1 MATDLDANSDLA
13 THSLELVHRELG
25 TTLDDARREIEEYVD
40 GQSSQAALQRA
51 ADLLH
56 LASGALKIVEVHG
69 AALLAEEMEHACR
82 HLCDGIAPEAADKGT
97 EALTRSMVQLPAY
110 LDRLLSGG
118 RDVALVLL
126 PLINDLRAVRAKPLM
141 SEGTLLLLRT
151 GPLERPNRSGGDTD
165 GQANPAFR
173 QIAQQQRP
181 TFQSALL
188 GWIRG
193 AQPEQNLDALILTT
207 STLEQAAQTKHVQ
220 NLWGILCGI
229 FIALREHSLDESVAL
244 KRLVGQA
251 DRQLKR
257 LADDGEQAFR
267 SDPPNDLINN
277 LLYYIA
283 RADSEDDR
291 IRSLRNEFNL
301 NQLVPG
307 EEQLERA
314 REGLAGPSVKL
325 MRTVAEA
332 IRQDLGAVKDALDI
346 FVRTGMQDMR
356 QLLPQLEMLQ
366 KIGDTLG
373 VLGLET
379 ARTALR
385 EQMSELT
392 ALVET
397 SADVDAEVLER
408 VAAVLLNVEDDLDR
422 ELVRAV
428 VSHDDAEGGRGEGEA
443 QYSQVTQAVMS
454 ECIVNLAK
462 VKEAVVRLVDT
473 PDDTRPLEAMRP
485 QLRGIAAGLL
495 MLNKTTVVRLIERIG
510 AVLLEGLNRSDGKAD
525 TQRVERLADAIVSV
539 EYYMETVSAGRK
551 DPWYMLENAARCLEL
566 LESTV
571 VPQPAGALALEQ
583 PAQAPSAPE
592 PAASEQPAAELSL
605 AADDI
610 PVPAM
615 QTPPE
620 PETGP
625 APDELTLE
633 PAEFQESATSSTGV
647 MAAIEADAAAG
658 DPELIEIFIEEA
670 RGEISQIQ
678 QHLPIWLS
686 DTDNFDAISAT
697 RRSFHT
703 LKGSGRTVGA
713 VLIGDFSWS
722 IENMLN
728 RVINRT
734 LTVSDA
740 VTGVVSD
747 AVAALPALLEHL
759 ELGLPPR
766 VDTQAIRDRAD
777 ALASGEALDEAAQAA
792 EPAPRIDPV
801 LAEIFV
807 KETRGH
813 LATVDAWLQRAQ
825 TLAAPYAVDE
835 ALYRAVHT
843 LLGSA
848 NMASYEPCVQVAEPL
863 SAWLSHCFSGRHG
876 LDDDAVVLLRD
887 AADALTAIAD
897 GLAASRIVEPPR
909 ELLGRLARAVDA
921 ASRTPAVEYPAQD
934 QADELADDLP
944 EDLAQ
949 ASFVEELAEPAPE
962 FESAPMAEHELPT
975 PVPEPSSTPAP
986 ASPGPEFDPEIAAIF
1001 TEEAAELLEQGEV
1014 VLQSLRAG
1022 GDAAAGFSELQRLLH
1037 TLKGGARLAGIP
1049 AMGDLSHALETV
1061 LERMAGGQIDADA
1074 GAMELIQRT
1083 FDALQDMR
1091 ESVDL
1096 GRACTPV
1103 NGLIEQLEDCAGG
1116 QAVAP
1121 HTQPIN
1127 VRPVP
1132 QEAPP
1137 PPVST
1142 GDTSLR
1148 AAIIGET
1155 QNQPL
1160 DFDLTEVGL
1169 KGVDLPPQAVPPAA
1183 PTEPPAAP
1191 IRPPSEAAQPDDP
1204 LASSQTV
1211 ELGAEELSLLRSAVE
1226 NLDSDSAVKAAG
1238 VAAHHSESEPPVV
1251 TPPAALAEQT
1261 QPLGDGASQAV
1272 ASDPQRSGERA
1283 DVARVDAQLLDS
1295 LLNAAGEIS
1304 IFQARLNQQVRSVD
1318 FHLGELGQTVTRLR
1332 EQLRKL
1338 EAETEA
1344 EILHRHQDDAPDRDD
1359 FDPLELDRYSTIQ
1372 QLSRALSETANDV
1385 ASINE
1390 LLLGLTNEA
1399 DTLLTQQGR
1408 VTADIQDGLM
1418 QTRMVPFQRHVT
1430 RFARLVRQTAAETGK
1445 QAELEVRGAAAEL
1458 DRHVLESMLPPL
1470 EHLLRNSVVHGIES
1484 PEARERSGK
1493 PALGR
1498 IELRINREGGEVS
1511 ITVDDDGSGL
1521 NIAAITRTAIERGLL
1536 AEGQTITEKQ
1546 AAEMIL
1552 MPGFSTA
1559 GQLTQSAGRGVGM
1572 DVVDNELKKLG
1583 GSMTIESTSGRGT
1596 RFHIRLPYTLAIT
1609 HALIVDVG
1617 EETFALPLTTVEGIT
1632 RVRREHLLELLTQD
1646 DPRLEYGEL
1655 SYRLQ
1660 HLGSLVGSSV
1670 SALPQEDGA
1679 VALVLVRAG
1688 DNSTALLTDRL
1699 EGSREVVVKGMGP
1712 HIASIPGVTGATILG
1727 DGRVIMIL
1735 DAGTLIRRRPQ
1746 RPIAPEP
1753 VPVERDPETITA
1765 LVVDDSITM
1774 RRVTERLLE
1783 RRGVKVA
1790 TARDGLDAIT
1800 VMQDT
1805 APDIIL
1811 LDIEMPRMDGYQF
1824 AAHVR
1829 NDARFSN
1836 VPIIMITSRS
1846 GEKHR
1851 AKAIEV
1857 GVNDYLSKPYQEQHL
1872 VDAIESQLGRRV

>member
-1 MATDLDANSDLA
+1 MDLDVNGDLA

-25 TTLDDARREIEEYVD
+25 STLDDARREIEDFVD
-40 GQSSQAALQRA
+40 GQANQQSLVRA
-51 ADLLH
+51 AGLLH

-69 AALLAEEMEHACR
+69 AALLAEEMERTCR
-82 HLCDGIAPEAADKGT
+82 FLTEGVTAQAAEKGT

-126 PLINDLRAVRAKPLM
+126 PLINDLRSVRSRPLM

-151 GPLERPNRSGGDTD
+151 GPLERPATTNDSGTLGDQENRE
-165 GQANPAFR
+165 FR
-173 QIAQQQRP
+173 ALARQQRP
-181 TFQSALL
+181 AFQSALL

-193 AQPEQNLDALILTT
+193 AQPEQNLDSLILTT
-207 STLEQAAQTKHVQ
+207 STLEQAAQTKPVQ
-220 NLWGILCGI
+220 NIWGVLCGL
-229 FIALREHSLDESVAL
+229 FIALRERSLEESVAL

-257 LADDGEQAFR
+257 LADEGEHAFS

-307 EEQLERA
+307 EDQLERA

-332 IRQDLGAVKDALDI
+332 IKQDLNSVKDNLDI
-346 FVRTGMQDMR
+346 FVRTGMQDLR

-373 VLGLET
+373 VLGLNSERGQIQ
-379 ARTALR
+379 A
-385 EQMSELT
+385 QMSDLN
-392 ALVET
+392 AMVDA
-397 SADVDAEVLER
+397 SADVDAEILER
-408 VAAVLLNVEDDLDR
+408 VAAVLLHVEDELDR

-428 VSHDDAEGGRGEGEA
+428 VTHDEGDSGEGTEEV
-443 QYSQVTQAVMS
+443 QYSQVTQAVMN

-462 VKEAVVRLVDT
+462 VKEAVVRLVDA
-473 PDDTRPLEAMRP
+473 PEDMRPLDAVRP

-510 AVLLEGLNRSDGKAD
+510 AVLLDGLAGSDGKPD
-525 TQRVERLADAIVSV
+525 TQRIERLADTIVSV

-566 LESTV
+566 LEST
-571 VPQPAGALALEQ
+571 
-583 PAQAPSAPE
+583 
-592 PAASEQPAAELSL
+592 AAQPAAVPLEIDEAPSVTMPQAIVPDVPKEIPPPVAD
-605 AADDI
+605 AA
-610 PVPAM
+610 P
-615 QTPPE
+615 
-620 PETGP
+620 TG
-625 APDELTLE
+625 D
-633 PAEFQESATSSTGV
+633 ATQV
-647 MAAIEADAAAG
+647 MAALEVDDESP
-658 DPELIEIFIEEA
+658 DPELIEIFIDEA
-670 RGEISQIQ
+670 RGEIAAIE
-678 QHLPIWLS
+678 QHLPQWLADPS
-686 DTDNFDAISAT
+686 DYDAIGAT

-713 VLIGDFSWS
+713 NLIGDFSWS

-734 LTVSDA
+734 LPVDEAVKHVVRDA
-740 VTGVVSD
+740 G
-747 AVAALPALLEHL
+747 AALPALLEHL
-759 ELGLPPR
+759 ELGIAPEI
-766 VDTQAIRDRAD
+766 DTDAIRNRAD
-777 ALASGEALDEAAQAA
+777 ALADSETAETEGSAAGVPQM
-792 EPAPRIDPV
+792 DPV

-813 LATVDAWLQRAQ
+813 LATVHEWLERASVQ
-825 TLAAPYAVDE
+825 SAPYAVDE
-835 ALYRAVHT
+835 SLFRAVHT

-848 NMASYEPCVQVAEPL
+848 NMANYSPCVQIAEPL
-863 SAWLSHCFSGRHG
+863 SALLSHCFQARIG
-876 LDDDAVVLLRD
+876 LDDEGLTLLSES
-887 AADALTAIAD
+887 ASAIGSVAD
-897 GLAASRIVEPPR
+897 GLMDNRIVLPPEGLTGRLVRHIDAVSRIATEP
-909 ELLGRLARAVDA
+909 
-921 ASRTPAVEYPAQD
+921 
-934 QADELADDLP
+934 ADV
-944 EDLAQ
+944 
-949 ASFVEELAEPAPE
+949 VEEVAREPE
-962 FESAPMAEHELPT
+962 VSAD
-975 PVPEPSSTPAP
+975 S
-986 ASPGPEFDPEIAAIF
+986 GEFDPEIAAIF
-1001 TEEAAELLEQGEV
+1001 AEEAAELLERGEV
-1014 VLQSLRAG
+1014 VLQELRG
-1022 GDAAAGFSELQRLLH
+1022 GADPAACFSELQRLLH
-1037 TLKGGARLAGIP
+1037 TFKGGARLAGIVP
-1049 AMGDLSHALETV
+1049 MGDLSHALETV
-1061 LERMAGGQIDADA
+1061 LERMGGGQIPNNPDAIALVQSAFD
-1074 GAMELIQRT
+1074 ELQH
-1083 FDALQDMR
+1083 MR
-1091 ESVDL
+1091 ESVDRGETL
-1096 GRACTPV
+1096 EPASDLLVRLTATAQG
-1103 NGLIEQLEDCAGG
+1103 EQPAQLPAAEM
-1116 QAVAP
+1116 
-1121 HTQPIN
+1121 
-1127 VRPVP
+1127 P
-1132 QEAPP
+1132 QESPEEA
-1137 PPVST
+1137 S
-1142 GDTSLR
+1142 GLR
-1148 AAIIGET
+1148 QAIRDET
-1155 QNQPL
+1155 AEQPL

-1169 KGVDLPPQAVPPAA
+1169 EGI
-1183 PTEPPAAP
+1183 EPP
-1191 IRPPSEAAQPDDP
+1191 PSLDEVRRD
-1204 LASSQTV
+1204 SSGTV
-1211 ELGAEELSLLRSAVE
+1211 EMGAEQLSELRAAAE
-1226 NLDSDSAVKAAG
+1226 QLDPETARKAAG
-1238 VAAHHSESEPPVV
+1238 VAAQPSQPDQPSV
-1251 TPPAALAEQT
+1251 TSPAALAEQT
-1261 QPLGDGASQAV
+1261 QPLEDAAQHA
-1272 ASDPQRSGERA
+1272 APAAEAQRGE
-1283 DVARVDAQLLDS
+1283 VARVDAQVLDS

-1344 EILHRHQDDAPDRDD
+1344 EILNRHQDDAAGNED

-1372 QLSRALSETANDV
+1372 QLSRALTETASDV

-1430 RFARLVRQTAAETGK
+1430 RFSRLVRQTASETGK
-1445 QAELEVRGAAAEL
+1445 SAELEIHGAEAEL

-1470 EHLLRNSVVHGIES
+1470 EHLLRNSVVHGIE
-1484 PEARERSGK
+1484 
-1493 PALGR
+1493 PAELRAAADKHVVGR
-1498 IELRINREGGEVS
+1498 ISLKISREGGEVS
-1511 ITVDDDGSGL
+1511 IDVEDDGGGL
-1521 NIAAITRTAIERGLL
+1521 DIAAITRTAIERGLL

-1559 GQLTQSAGRGVGM
+1559 GKLTQSAGRGVGM

-1583 GSMTIESTSGRGT
+1583 GSMAIESSQGRGT
-1596 RFHIRLPYTLAIT
+1596 KFHIRLPYTLAIT

-1617 EETFALPLTTVEGIT
+1617 EETFAMPLTTVEGIT

-1660 HLGSLVGSSV
+1660 HLGALVGSGA

-1688 DNSTALLTDRL
+1688 ENSTALLSDRL

-1712 HIASIPGVTGATILG
+1712 HIASVPGVTGATILG

-1735 DAGTLIRRRPQ
+1735 DAGTLIRMRP
-1746 RPIAPEP
+1746 
-1753 VPVERDPETITA
+1753 PETISTEPVQPQARDSSTLTA

-1774 RRVTERLLE
+1774 RRVSERLLE
-1783 RRGVKVA
+1783 KRGVKVV
-1790 TARDGLDAIT
+1790 TARDGLDAISAL
-1800 VMQDT
+1800 QESD
-1805 APDIIL
+1805 PDFIL

-1829 NDARFSN
+1829 NDARFSQL
-1836 VPIIMITSRS
+1836 PIIMITSRS

-1851 AKAIEV
+1851 AKAIEL

-1872 VDAIESQLGRRV
+1872 IDAIESLLGRSL